1 MNSINVLKY
10 KDELPENTISKIKN
24 ILNNLGL
31 IPIESD
37 WKNSA
42 KDFFSLS
49 VSIKGT
55 NISTNGKGTTAIF
68 ATASAYAELMERL
81 QNQSFFRLS
90 QDLSSEAFSYESFYY
105 APDEKY
111 MSIDDVLNS
120 EDDWVKIQMSKV
132 RRDIDKNELLKKW
145 KKLSFEDVLSDFV
158 ALPYLN
164 LFSNRLS
171 YIPVKM
177 ISKMYMSNGMCA
189 GNSKEEALVQ
199 GLSEVFE
206 RVANRIILLNK
217 MVPPTV
223 PREYIK
229 NFPRIDRMI
238 MELENS
244 GNYQVIVKDC
254 SLGKMYPVVGVIL
267 INKMDQTYF
276 VKFGSHPIVEIA
288 LERTLTELLQGQDI
302 RFMRGVK
309 EFSYKNTIDSEKNNL
324 IGILVNGSGYYPSEF
339 FSSNFSY
346 EFKPFENLQGW
357 SNKELL
363 SYLLNILKSEGYN
376 IFARDVSYLGF
387 PSFHIIVPGFSEVEN
402 IDDIESLDEYA
413 GYVSLK
419 KMMRNVNSVS
429 DEELTENMNYIKN
442 YKIGGLTPVAQ
453 FISLHT
459 KGDFPWFYSSIDLFK
474 VAAYYKFGDFVNAY
488 KIFDDFL
495 KNIDQA
501 TADRELFIY
510 YKCVRDYIG
519 TQIDNLSVK
528 ESISLLE
535 VFYPISMIKKVYYQ
549 FENHELI
556 FKHFGYMNCW
566 NCEECD
572 VKDKCSYKEIEKVY
586 KILKHQYAVNPVNQL
601 NLKNN

>member
-1 MNSINVLKY
+1 MNSITVSKY
-10 KDELPENTISKIKN
+10 KDEMPEITIAKIKK
-24 ILNNLGL
+24 ILNNFGL
-31 IPIESD
+31 IPVESN

-55 NISTNGKGTTAIF
+55 NISTNGKGTTAVF

-90 QDLSSEAFSYESFYY
+90 QDLSPEAFSYESFYY
-105 APDEKY
+105 APDERY
-111 MSIDDVLNS
+111 MSMDEVLNS
-120 EDDWVKIQMSKV
+120 EDDWIKIQMNKV
-132 RRDIDKNELLKKW
+132 RKDIDKNELLKKW
-145 KKLSFEDVLSDFV
+145 KKISFEDVHSDFV

-164 LFSNRLS
+164 LFNNKLS

-189 GNSKEEALVQ
+189 GNSTEEALVQ

-217 MVPPTV
+217 IVPPTV
-223 PREYIK
+223 PRDYIK
-229 NFPRIDRMI
+229 KFPRIDKMI

-267 INKMDQTYF
+267 VNKMDQTYF

-302 RFMRGVK
+302 RSMRGVK
-309 EFSYKNTIDSEKNNL
+309 EFSYKNTMDSEKNNL
-324 IGILVNGSGYYPSEF
+324 IGILVNGSGYYPSEI

-346 EFKPFENLQGW
+346 EFKPFDNLQGR
-357 SNKELL
+357 SNNELL
-363 SYLLNILKSEGYN
+363 SYLKDILKKEGYN
-376 IFARDVSYLGF
+376 IFVRDVSYLGF

-413 GYVSLK
+413 GYVGLK
-419 KMMRNVNSVS
+419 KMIRNINNIS
-429 DEELTENMNYIKN
+429 DEKLTENLNYIKN
-442 YKIGGLTPVAQ
+442 YKIGGITPTAQ
-453 FISLHT
+453 FINLHT
-459 KGDFPWFYSSIDLFK
+459 RGDFTWFYSSIDLFK
-474 VAAYYKFGDFVNAY
+474 AAVYYKSGDFVNAY
-488 KIFDDFL
+488 KEFDDFL
-495 KNIDQA
+495 KNICQT
-501 TADRELFIY
+501 TADKELFIY

-519 TQIDNLSVK
+519 TRIDNLSIK
-528 ESISLLE
+528 ESINLLK
-535 VFYPISMIKKVYYQ
+535 VFYPVSMIKKVYYQ
-549 FENHELI
+549 FEKHELI

-566 NCEECD
+566 NCMECD
-572 VKDKCSYKEIEKVY
+572 VKDKCSYKEIERVY
-586 KILKHQYAVNPVNQL
+586 KVLKHQCSVNSVNQL
-601 NLKNN
+601 NLMNK